1 MSKKNFFHSKY
12 ITLSA
17 LICALALLFC
27 SCAEYRD
34 PDAILGNETPTV
46 PTLPAMATE
55 ELSAAQTEPQPER
68 PTSDY
73 ADEGYFQSDTGTG
86 LVLKVEWQAAQNPDA
101 HQVDMGVRV
110 YLEFEEELRPEAS
123 ENNTLTVNG
132 EQVTFA
138 TKAQYSAEESP
149 VLLYDGEFSAPRDD
163 CAQIEIPLTCKVY
176 FNGEYEEYR
185 FKSLTA
191 QGTVLVS
198 EKYGGVPNSA
208 SVSVDVIKQHPELP
222 NGCEV
227 TSLAMALNY
236 YGYKISKMEL
246 KDGYLPIGTENIYE
260 YNIGDPA
267 QKTGSYGCYSPVI
280 KKTADA
286 FFADKGITDCTAT
299 DLTHYNISELYYRV
313 SRGDPVI
320 VWATQYM
327 EKRPYIIKSWE
338 ENGLTFNW
346 KAPLHC
352 MLLTGYDEDTV
363 TLTDPIYGV
372 VEHDRELFET
382 RWHQMGEQAVVLEK
396 AETEE

>member
-12 ITLSA
+12 ILPLA
-17 LICALALLFC
+17 LVCALALSFC
-27 SCAEYRD
+27 SCAKYKD
-34 PDAILGNETPTV
+34 PGDILGSETPTA

-55 ELSAAQTEPQPER
+55 ETGTAPTEPQPEK

-73 ADEGYFQSDTGTG
+73 ADSGYFQSDTGTG
-86 LVLKVEWQAAQNPDA
+86 LVLKVEWSAAQDPDI
-101 HQVDMGVRV
+101 HQVNIGVKV
-110 YLEFEEELRPEAS
+110 YLEFEEALSPEAS

-132 EQVTFA
+132 EQVTFP
-138 TKAQYSAEESP
+138 TKGQYSAEESP
-149 VLLYDGEFSAPRDD
+149 VLLYEGDFSAPRED
-163 CAQIEIPLTCKVY
+163 CAQTEIPITCKVY
-176 FNGEYEEYR
+176 FNSEYEEYR

-198 EKYGGVPNSA
+198 EKYAELPGSA
-208 SVSVDVIKQHPELP
+208 SVDVKVIKQHPELP

-236 YGYKISKMEL
+236 NGYKISKMAL

-267 QKTGSYGCYSPVI
+267 NKTGSYGCYSPVI

-286 FFADKGITDCTAT
+286 FFADKGITDCTAI
-299 DLTHYNISELYYRV
+299 DITHCNISELYYRV
-313 SRGDPVI
+313 AQGQPVI

-352 MLLTGYDEDTV
+352 MLLTGYDGDTV

-396 AETEE
+396 TEKE